1 MHNNLYLKRKKK
13 KKKGKREKEKP
24 TFSTRSHSNPGNMGI
39 SVQRAFSSGRGEL
52 MGLDYLW
59 LSGFQID
66 TINIQTLNL
75 AGCSRC

>member
-1 MHNNLYLKRKKK
+1 MHNNLYLKK
-13 KKKGKREKEKP
+13 KKKGKKRNQLSAHDPTVTLAVWALASRELSPLE
-24 TFSTRSHSNPGNMGI
+24 
-39 SVQRAFSSGRGEL
+39 RGEL